1 MKGLVL
7 KSTGKWY
14 DVKGEDGLFYQC
26 QIRGKLRLKGSTTT
40 NPVAAGDHVE
50 FTLENET
57 NGNIVSIDER
67 KNYIIRKS
75 VNLSKEA
82 QIVASNIDVAFL
94 VVTTNRPQTTP
105 GFIDRFLITAEA
117 YGVETVLVFNKIDQY
132 GGNEEMGKWENEET
146 EEGEDFEDDEDYEE
160 EKYAGLERVEELIE
174 IYSGI
179 GYACLKTSVF
189 TEEGMEELK
198 AMMSGKVCLLSGHS
212 GTGKS
217 SIVNYFIPEGDIR
230 IGDIS
235 ESSNKGQ
242 HTTTFAEMHALPFG
256 GYIVD
261 TPGIKGFGLVDIP
274 KTELH
279 HYFKEFFAALPNCKF
294 NNCKHI
300 NEPGCAVIKGVEE
313 GTIASSRYNSY
324 LSMFEDEDERSHYR

>member
-14 DVKGEDGLFYQC
+14 EVKGEDGLVYQC
-26 QIRGKLRLKGSTTT
+26 QIRGKFRLKGSTTT

-57 NGNIVSIDER
+57 NGNIDAIDER
-67 KNYIIRKS
+67 RNYIIRKS

-82 QIVASNIDVAFL
+82 QIVASNIDMAFL

-132 GGNEEMGKWENEET
+132 GST
-146 EEGEDFEDDEDYEE
+146 
-160 EKYAGLERVEELIE
+160 LEAPKERNMLEELIE

-198 AMMSGKVCLLSGHS
+198 AMMTGKVCLLSGHS

-217 SIVNYFIPEGDIR
+217 SIVNFFIPEGDIR

-242 HTTTFAEMHALPFG
+242 HTTTFAEMHELPFG

-274 KTELH
+274 KDELH

-313 GTIASSRYNSY
+313 GTIAASRYNSY

>member
-1 MKGLVL
+1 M
-7 KSTGKWY
+7 
-14 DVKGEDGLFYQC
+14 
-26 QIRGKLRLKGSTTT
+26 
-40 NPVAAGDHVE
+40 
-50 FTLENET
+50 
-57 NGNIVSIDER
+57 
-67 KNYIIRKS
+67 
-75 VNLSKEA
+75 
-82 QIVASNIDVAFL
+82 AFL

-132 GGNEEMGKWENEET
+132 GST
-146 EEGEDFEDDEDYEE
+146 
-160 EKYAGLERVEELIE
+160 LEAPKERNMLEELIE

-198 AMMSGKVCLLSGHS
+198 AMMTGKVCLLSGHS

-217 SIVNYFIPEGDIR
+217 SIVNFFIPDGDIR

-242 HTTTFAEMHALPFG
+242 HTTTFAEMHELPFG

-274 KTELH
+274 KDELH

-313 GTIASSRYNSY
+313 GTIAASRYNSY

>member
-14 DVKGEDGLFYQC
+14 DVLGEDGRNYTC
-26 QIRGKLRLKGSTTT
+26 QIRGKLRLKGAVTT
-40 NPVAAGDHVE
+40 NPVAAGDHVD
-50 FTLENET
+50 FTLENDET
-57 NGNIVSIDER
+57 GNITGIDER

-82 QIVASNIDVAFL
+82 QIVASNIDLAFL
-94 VVTTNRPQTTP
+94 VVTTTRPQTTP
-105 GFIDRFLITAEA
+105 GFIDRFLVTAEA
-117 YGVETVLVFNKIDQY
+117 YGVDVVIVFNKIDQY
-132 GGNEEMGKWENEET
+132 
-146 EEGEDFEDDEDYEE
+146 E
-160 EKYAGLERVEELIE
+160 EKEQDAVVDLIE
-174 IYSGI
+174 TYSNI
-179 GYACLKTSVF
+179 GYTCLATS
-189 TEEGMEELK
+189 TITMQGLDALRE
-198 AMMSGKVCLLSGHS
+198 MMKDKVCLLSGHS

-217 SIVNYFIPEGDIR
+217 SIVNLLIPGKDLR

-274 KTELH
+274 KDELH
-279 HYFKEFFAALPNCKF
+279 HYFKEFFALLPECKF

-300 NEPGCAVIKGVEE
+300 NEPGCAVVRAVES
-313 GTIASSRYNSY
+313 GDISATRYRSY
-324 LSMFEDEDERSHYR
+324 LSMIEDEDERSNYR